1 MTPTSP
7 LPFYAKISLLLVGGY
22 IFVSILS
29 IAGEIILPF
38 TYAVIISILLN
49 PIVNFLVKKK
59 FNRLLAITIAIVITF
74 LFTAGLVYIVANQ
87 MGMFGKSF
95 PKMEQRFGD
104 LLNQTASWISDK
116 FHISHVKVNAWIA
129 RTRNEIIN
137 NGNAMIGRTL
147 LTLTSILIV
156 VILIPV
162 YVFMILYYKPL
173 LLAFLRQL
181 FEKSHQEKVEEVL
194 MMTKGII
201 QSYIS
206 GLLIEAV
213 IISTMNSLALIILG
227 IDYAILLGIVGALL
241 NVIPLIGGILAVIL
255 PIIVALVTKDSPS
268 SAFLVLI
275 SYMLIQSFDN
285 HYITPKI
292 VASKVKINAL
302 MAVVVVL
309 LGNALWGVPGMF
321 LAIPLAGIVKVIFE
335 HIDNLKPWGYL
346 LGDTMPVLGKFKIM
360 LPKRKQKINPFK

>member
-1 MTPTSP
+1 MTPASP
-7 LPFYAKISLLLVGGY
+7 FPFYAKITLLLVGGY
-22 IFVSILS
+22 TFVSILS
-29 IAGEIILPF
+29 FAGEIILPF
-38 TYAVIISILLN
+38 IYAVIISILLN
-49 PIVNFLVKKK
+49 PMVNFLVKRKI
-59 FNRLLAITIAIVITF
+59 NRLLAITISILITF
-74 LFTAGLVYIVANQ
+74 LFTAGLLYIIANQ
-87 MGMFGKSF
+87 MGSFGKSF
-95 PKMEQRFGD
+95 PKMEQRLGE
-104 LLNQTASWISDK
+104 LINQAANWVSDK
-116 FHISHVKVNAWIA
+116 FQISHVKVNAWMA
-129 RTRNEIIN
+129 KTRNEIIN

-147 LTLTSILIV
+147 LTLTSILII

-181 FEKSHQEKVEEVL
+181 FEKNHHEKVEEVL

-213 IISTMNSLALIILG
+213 IVSTMNSLALIFLG
-227 IDYAILLGIVGALL
+227 IDYAILLGIIGALL

-268 SAFLVLI
+268 SAFFVLI
-275 SYMLIQSFDN
+275 SYAIIQFFDN

-302 MAVVVVL
+302 MAVIVVL

-346 LGDTMPVLGKFKIM
+346 LGDTMPILGKFKIN
-360 LPKRKQKINPFK
+360 LPGRKRKIN

>member
-1 MTPTSP
+1 MTPSSP

-38 TYAVIISILLN
+38 IYAVIISILLN
-49 PIVNFLVKKK
+49 PIVNFLVKRK

-74 LFTAGLVYIVANQ
+74 LFAAGLVYIIANQ

-95 PKMEQRFGD
+95 PKMEQRFGE
-104 LLNQTASWISDK
+104 LINQAATWVSDK
-116 FHISHVKVNAWIA
+116 FHISHVKVNAWIS

-137 NGNAMIGRTL
+137 NANAMIGRTL
-147 LTLTSILIV
+147 LTLTGILIV

-227 IDYAILLGIVGALL
+227 IDYAVLLGIIGALL

-346 LGDTMPVLGKFKIM
+346 LGDTMPVLGKFRIT
-360 LPKRKQKINPFK
+360 LPKRKQKINPDK